1 MSSPLS
7 ILLSLPRG
15 RRSLLLAVTSAGAR
29 AIGIVFIAE
38 ALVRTILDL
47 GDVSLWVVL
56 GVLGACLRGASLW
69 ADQSLGTAQA
79 AETKRGLRARILGAL
94 MRRPGQPR
102 AKAAV
107 TVTRSIDDL
116 DDYFTTVVPALAQA
130 AVVPVVLL
138 VRIVFADVL
147 SAIII
152 VACLPLV
159 PLFMVLIGRYTE
171 ETTQQSM
178 RALER
183 LSDHLAELAEGL
195 PVLIGLGRSREH
207 ARTLRRLSSDYHSAS
222 LATLRIAFLSSLALE
237 LIATISVALV
247 AVVIGVRLVSG
258 SMDLSAGLLA
268 LLLAPECFIPLRAL
282 GAGFHASENGR
293 EAFDRA
299 QTLIADGDTAGDGD
313 TSASDAASDADGAGS
328 DRPAEVSAGSL
339 STAAEADHRV
349 VYADGTSVSWSENLP
364 RTPGITAVL
373 GPSGAGKTTLLSA
386 LTGSLPAGAETTIA
400 PVPSAL
406 VPQSPRTYG
415 TTVAEELAAFGVG
428 EHEAAPAL
436 ASARLPLDTS
446 VATAALSPGQ
456 LRRLALVRLLARMR
470 DDADLLVLDEPTAHL
485 DDDNAEIIIS
495 VIAEAAVHTRVVLAS
510 HDPRVLA
517 LADDTIT
524 PVLSSG
530 EDTVEAEVSAA
541 DGSVAGQS
549 STASVPTEVRS
560 SAPGRTG
567 TDPVPV
573 ATATASEA
581 GHAGA
586 DVAAGSATL
595 DSVHPSDNVAPEHPP
610 RTASA
615 NPDTWGTRWRKLH
628 ATLPLF
634 TGTMVIALLTAC
646 AASLAAISLTAVS
659 AWLIV
664 EASYGPPIMTLLVA
678 IVGVR
683 FFGLCRSVLLYV
695 SRLNLHSAVFGSL
708 GRLRTV
714 LWSHFERA
722 GMSDRKMLSSD
733 SALTTMVADA
743 DEVRDLVPRTLFP
756 PVVTVLVVTAVI
768 IAAAI
773 LDPKSVPILL
783 LLALVNVVVVPL
795 VYVRAEAP
803 LSTSM
808 HAGRARILSLLTRA
822 LSAKADLRANGA
834 DAAVSRSLAAAED
847 ELESAQRASALHL
860 GIAQLWIEAS
870 TVLAAIVIALTSN
883 AATEI
888 LAVVVLITFG
898 LADVFASA
906 LGAWRQMPALGIA
919 LDRLP
924 PVTGDPRTAD
934 SLATEAEPEAESE
947 SGSDAIE
954 SRPPLTD
961 LELTDITVGWDGV
974 PVLEDLDLTADDSA
988 WTLVCGDSGSGK
1000 TTSVSVLLRFLD
1012 PWAGTYEA
1020 GEGGGER
1027 IDVLDL
1033 GPEELA
1039 GRVAWCPQEAHV
1051 FRSTVRGNLAL
1062 APQTVPDDAAMFAAL
1077 RAAGLGHWA
1086 TPAGLDRWV
1095 GDHGAEISGG
1105 ERQRLAVAR
1114 TLLTGAEVIVLDE
1127 PTAHLDAETA
1137 HRLIGDLRSS
1147 LNDRTVIMVTHDR
1160 SLIEPADRVI
1170 RLGAEVSPAS
1180 IRT

>member
-79 AETKRGLRARILGAL
+79 AETKRGLRSRILGAL

-159 PLFMVLIGRYTE
+159 PLFMILIGRYTE

-299 QTLIADGDTAGDGD
+299 QTLIAEGDTAASDGD
-313 TSASDAASDADGAGS
+313 MSASDDDGAGS
-328 DRPAEVSAGSL
+328 DRPAAVPAGSR
-339 STAAEADHRV
+339 STAAETGHRV
-349 VYADGTSVSWSENLP
+349 VYADGTSVSWSEVVP

-400 PVPSAL
+400 PVPAAL

-415 TTVAEELAAFGVG
+415 RTVAEELAAFGVG
-428 EHEAAPAL
+428 EDEAAPAL

-446 VATAALSPGQ
+446 AATAALSPGQ

-495 VIAEAAVHTRVVLAS
+495 MIAEAAAHTRVVLAS

-524 PVLSSG
+524 PVLSSVG
-530 EDTVEAEVSAA
+530 DTAEADATEP
-541 DGSVAGQS
+541 
-549 STASVPTEVRS
+549 VPTEVRS

-567 TDPVPV
+567 ADPVSV

-581 GHAGA
+581 GHVSADLSAGP
-586 DVAAGSATL
+586 VTL
-595 DSVHPSDNVAPEHPP
+595 DPVHRTDNVAPEHSFP
-610 RTASA
+610 TASA
-615 NPDTWGTRWRKLH
+615 SPDTWGARWRKLH

-683 FFGLCRSVLLYV
+683 FFGLCRSVLLYA

-773 LDPKSVPILL
+773 LDPNSVPILL

-803 LSTSM
+803 LSARI

-847 ELESAQRASALHL
+847 ELESAQRASARHL
-860 GIAQLWIEAS
+860 GLTQLWIEAS

-924 PVTGDPRTAD
+924 LVTGDAQTAD
-934 SLATEAEPEAESE
+934 SLATEAATEAESE
-947 SGSDAIE
+947 AESDTDAIE
-954 SRPPLTD
+954 SRPPFTD
-961 LELTDITVGWDGV
+961 LELSDITVGWDGV

-1000 TTSVSVLLRFLD
+1000 TTTVSVLLRFLD
-1012 PWAGTYEA
+1012 PWAGAYEA
-1020 GEGGGER
+1020 GERGGER

-1062 APQTVPDDAAMFAAL
+1062 ASQTVPDDAAMFAAL

-1137 HRLIGDLRSS
+1137 HRLIGDLRAS
-1147 LNDRTVIMVTHDR
+1147 LSDRTVIMVTHDR

>member
-69 ADQSLGTAQA
+69 TDQSLGTAQA

-313 TSASDAASDADGAGS
+313 SASDGDSAGSRPGS
-328 DRPAEVSAGSL
+328 DRPAEVSAGSR
-339 STAAEADHRV
+339 SGAAEAGHRV
-349 VYADGTSVSWSENLP
+349 VYADGTSVSWSEVVP

-400 PVPSAL
+400 PVPAAL

-415 TTVAEELAAFGVG
+415 TTVAEELAVFGVG
-428 EHEAAPAL
+428 EAEAAPAL

-446 VATAALSPGQ
+446 AATAALSPGQ

-485 DDDNAEIIIS
+485 DDDNAEIIIAM
-495 VIAEAAVHTRVVLAS
+495 IAEAAVHTRVVLAS

-524 PVLSSG
+524 PVLSSVG
-530 EDTVEAEVSAA
+530 DNVEVDATEP
-541 DGSVAGQS
+541 
-549 STASVPTEVRS
+549 VPTEVRS

-567 TDPVPV
+567 ADPVSV
-573 ATATASEA
+573 SAATASDA
-581 GHAGA
+581 A
-586 DVAAGSATL
+586 DVSAGSAAL
-595 DSVHPSDNVAPEHPP
+595 DPDHRSGNVAPEHPLP
-610 RTASA
+610 AASA
-615 NPDTWGTRWRKLH
+615 NPDTWGNRWRKLH

-634 TGTMVIALLTAC
+634 TRTMVIALLTAC

-683 FFGLCRSVLLYV
+683 FFGLCRSVLLYA

-773 LDPKSVPILL
+773 LDPNSVPFLL

-803 LSTSM
+803 LSARIHS
-808 HAGRARILSLLTRA
+808 GRARILSLLTRA

-847 ELESAQRASALHL
+847 ELESAQRASARHL
-860 GIAQLWIEAS
+860 GLAQLWIEAS
-870 TVLAAIVIALTSN
+870 TVLAAIVIALTSY

-924 PVTGDPRTAD
+924 PVTGDAQTAD
-934 SLATEAEPEAESE
+934 SLATEAATEAESE
-947 SGSDAIE
+947 AESDTDAIE
-954 SRPPLTD
+954 SRPPFTD

-1000 TTSVSVLLRFLD
+1000 TTTVSVLLRFLD
-1012 PWAGTYEA
+1012 PWAGAYEA
-1020 GEGGGER
+1020 GERGGER

-1033 GPEELA
+1033 RPEELA

-1062 APQTVPDDAAMFAAL
+1062 ASQTVPDDAAMFAAL

-1095 GDHGAEISGG
+1095 GDHGSEISGG

-1137 HRLIGDLRSS
+1137 HRLIGDLRAS

-1160 SLIEPADRVI
+1160 SLIAPADRVI

>member
-69 ADQSLGTAQA
+69 ADQSLSTAQA
-79 AETKRGLRARILGAL
+79 AETKRGLRSRILGTL

-159 PLFMVLIGRYTE
+159 PLFMILIGRYTE

-299 QTLIADGDTAGDGD
+299 QTLIADGD
-313 TSASDAASDADGAGS
+313 SASDGD
-328 DRPAEVSAGSL
+328 SAGSRPRSDRL
-339 STAAEADHRV
+339 AEVAAGSRPSAAEADHRV
-349 VYADGTSVSWSENLP
+349 VYADGTSVSWSEVVP

-1000 TTSVSVLLRFLD
+1000 TTSVSVLLRFID

>member
-1 MSSPLS
+1 MS

-69 ADQSLGTAQA
+69 ADQSLSTAQA
-79 AETKRGLRARILGAL
+79 AETKRGLRSRILGTL

-159 PLFMVLIGRYTE
+159 PLFMILIGRYTE

-299 QTLIADGDTAGDGD
+299 QTLIADGD
-313 TSASDAASDADGAGS
+313 SASDGD
-328 DRPAEVSAGSL
+328 SAGSRPRSDRL
-339 STAAEADHRV
+339 AEVAAGSRPSAAEADHRV
-349 VYADGTSVSWSENLP
+349 VYADGTSVSWSEVVP

-1000 TTSVSVLLRFLD
+1000 TTSVSVLLRFID

>member
-56 GVLGACLRGASLW
+56 GVFGACLRGASLW

-79 AETKRGLRARILGAL
+79 AETKRGLRSRILGTL

-313 TSASDAASDADGAGS
+313 SASDGDSAGSRPGS
-328 DRPAEVSAGSL
+328 DRPAEVSAGSR
-339 STAAEADHRV
+339 SGAAEAGHRV
-349 VYADGTSVSWSENLP
+349 VYADGTSVSWSEVVP

-400 PVPSAL
+400 PVPAAL

-415 TTVAEELAAFGVG
+415 TTVAEELAVFGVG
-428 EHEAAPAL
+428 EAEAAPAL

-446 VATAALSPGQ
+446 AATAALSPGQ

-485 DDDNAEIIIS
+485 DDDNAEIIIAM
-495 VIAEAAVHTRVVLAS
+495 IAEAAVHTRVVLAS

-524 PVLSSG
+524 PVLSSVG
-530 EDTVEAEVSAA
+530 DNVEVDATEP
-541 DGSVAGQS
+541 
-549 STASVPTEVRS
+549 VPTEVRS

-567 TDPVPV
+567 ADPVSV
-573 ATATASEA
+573 SAATASDA
-581 GHAGA
+581 A
-586 DVAAGSATL
+586 DVSAGSAAL
-595 DSVHPSDNVAPEHPP
+595 DPDHRSGNVAPEHPLP
-610 RTASA
+610 AASA
-615 NPDTWGTRWRKLH
+615 NPDTWGNRWRKLH

-683 FFGLCRSVLLYV
+683 FFGLCRSVLLYA

-773 LDPKSVPILL
+773 LDPNSVPFLL

-803 LSTSM
+803 LSARIHS
-808 HAGRARILSLLTRA
+808 GRARILSLLTRA

-847 ELESAQRASALHL
+847 ELESAQRASARHL
-860 GIAQLWIEAS
+860 GLAQLWIEAS
-870 TVLAAIVIALTSN
+870 TVLAAIVIALTSY

-924 PVTGDPRTAD
+924 PVTGDAQTAD
-934 SLATEAEPEAESE
+934 SLATEAATEAESE
-947 SGSDAIE
+947 AESDTDAIE
-954 SRPPLTD
+954 SRPPFTD

-1000 TTSVSVLLRFLD
+1000 TTTVSVLLRFLD
-1012 PWAGTYEA
+1012 PWAGAYEA
-1020 GEGGGER
+1020 GERGGER

-1033 GPEELA
+1033 RPEELA

-1062 APQTVPDDAAMFAAL
+1062 ASQTVPDDAAMFAAL

-1095 GDHGAEISGG
+1095 GDHGSEISGG

-1137 HRLIGDLRSS
+1137 HRLIGDLRAS

-1160 SLIEPADRVI
+1160 SLIAPADRVI